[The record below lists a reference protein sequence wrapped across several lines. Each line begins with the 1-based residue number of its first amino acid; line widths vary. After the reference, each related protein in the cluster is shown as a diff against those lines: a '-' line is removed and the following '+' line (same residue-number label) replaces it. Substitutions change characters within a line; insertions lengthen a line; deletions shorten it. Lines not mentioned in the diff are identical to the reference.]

1 MVENPDALISMLT
14 EELTLQCSRCVGYF
28 FVVAVPGSK
37 VRCPHCDLVAVTGEF
52 SRVQSGELASGA
64 VNPPQSGPLGE
75 NTNYTVDGRFMQF
88 GCPHCERAMKM
99 MIKEAGGLADCPH
112 CGLEIISP
120 DPANGTASRLTDAS
134 RRQLGNLMRFKSG
147 NFQMQQ
153 EPFSSRYEFTPPVS
167 FDSRGKS
174 PHGDDLPAEF
184 PDFLED
190 TPGAGMPPAQQPAR
204 NPARSEAVFPAVEP
218 MSPFDHAGHP
228 EEEDSAHDP
237 GLNEDRGRVFA
248 IAAGFLLL
256 FLGGLFIALEL
267 RRWRQ
272 EKAPGIT
279 AAETAGENP
288 KASGAR
294 HEDAFALVKE
304 AAAAGSLEQLLPLVR
319 SRRRVEPLIRE
330 YYRRRPVEPVELVA
344 FEDPV
349 ITDAAGIRYL
359 QLRVVTAA
367 GDKRSA
373 AVEVAAAGG
382 MFFDWELWV
391 NIAALEWSE
400 FLDERSTERRT
411 LRVCIT
417 RSLPINRYFEDAG
430 LKVQAGYG
438 VRVRLAGSNSAFYAV
453 LPRGD
458 PESEAVWQATS
469 WEPGRRVV
477 ADLSFPEAALEPGR
491 IMVHRIRQSRWLI
504 P

>member
-1 MVENPDALISMLT
+1 MLT

-28 FVVAVPGSK
+28 FVVVVPGSK
-37 VRCPHCDLVAVTGEF
+37 VRCPHCELVAVTGEF
-52 SRVQSGELASGA
+52 SPVQSGELSSAA
-64 VNPPQSGPLGE
+64 VNPPQSEPLGE
-75 NTNYTVDGRFMQF
+75 HTNYTVDGEVMQF
-88 GCPHCERAMKM
+88 GCPYCERAMKM

-120 DPANGTASRLTDAS
+120 DPANGNASRLTDAS

-147 NFQMQQ
+147 NFQIQQ
-153 EPFSSRYEFTPPVS
+153 EPLSSRYGFTPPVR
-167 FDSRGKS
+167 FDSRGES
-174 PHGDDLPAEF
+174 SHGDALPAGF

-190 TPGAGMPPAQQPAR
+190 APGAGVPTSQQSASNPAQ
-204 NPARSEAVFPAVEP
+204 SKVVFSATEP
-218 MSPFDHAGHP
+218 IAPFDRAGHP
-228 EEEDSAHDP
+228 EEEVLTHDEA
-237 GLNEDRGRVFA
+237 LNEDRGRVFA

-272 EKAPGIT
+272 EKAPGIA
-279 AAETAGENP
+279 AAERSGESLS
-288 KASGAR
+288 AFGAR
-294 HEDAFALVKE
+294 HEDAFALVKK
-304 AAAAGSLEQLLPLVR
+304 AARAGSVEQLLPLVR
-319 SRRRVEPLIRE
+319 SRRRVEPLIGE
-330 YYRRRPVEPVELVA
+330 YYRSRPVEVVELVA

-349 ITDAAGIRYL
+349 ITEAAGIRYL

-367 GDKRSA
+367 GDKRPA
-373 AVEVAAAGG
+373 AVEETVAGG
-382 MFFDWELWV
+382 MVFDWELWV

-430 LKVQAGYG
+430 LEAQAGYG
-438 VRVRLAGSNSAFYAV
+438 VKVRLAGSTSVFYAV

-477 ADLSFPEAALEPGR
+477 ADLSFPEGKVEPGR
-491 IMVHRIRQSRWLI
+491 ILVHRIRQPRWLI